1 VGGTAGVNVPGWAGL
16 DARPRRSRTAAGPGS
31 PGTAGVVGFC
41 YHAPANLNVRDL
53 PDELHAVL
61 VHRAS
66 ARGMSLRAYVVE
78 VLTAHCPPW
87 RSGSATWTGCRRL
100 GTGGR
105 GRRRSVRPGRTG
117 MRTWRASSLV
127 VDASAIV
134 ELLRRTTAGRQVAR
148 RLQGAALAAPAHLD
162 AEVLSALARL
172 ARDNPADEPLVGPR
186 LALLARAPIQ
196 RYPCPPLLIEA
207 WEMRA
212 NVAVRDALYVALSR
226 RLGAPLLTA
235 DHRLA
240 RSTAGMAG
248 VVVQTV

>member
-1 VGGTAGVNVPGWAGL
+1 
-16 DARPRRSRTAAGPGS
+16 
-31 PGTAGVVGFC
+31 
-41 YHAPANLNVRDL
+41 
-53 PDELHAVL
+53 
-61 VHRAS
+61 
-66 ARGMSLRAYVVE
+66 
-78 VLTAHCPPW
+78 
-87 RSGSATWTGCRRL
+87 
-100 GTGGR
+100 
-105 GRRRSVRPGRTG
+105 